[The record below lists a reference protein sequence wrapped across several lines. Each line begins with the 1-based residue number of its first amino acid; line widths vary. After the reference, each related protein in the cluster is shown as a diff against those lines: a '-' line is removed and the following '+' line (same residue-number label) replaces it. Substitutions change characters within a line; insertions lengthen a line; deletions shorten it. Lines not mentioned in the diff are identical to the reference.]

1 MYLMEKINLWTN
13 IKPYLGNED
22 LSKGG
27 KTTFP
32 KILKASEEYFLTF

>member
-22 LSKGG
+22 LSKDI
-27 KTTFP
+27 KND
-32 KILKASEEYFLTF
+32 LS